1 MLKTIV
7 NIVLYVQLIVVGVA
21 IGWLLWHK
29 SQKTVEIPTPVAVVA
44 DTITATDTVF
54 VRYDSI
60 FTATDTVFVPI
71 TLHHFDTIIDS
82 VHIGGSYSGY
92 NAVIDSIFV
101 ECPPCITIETQNK
114 PVERSKFHLGVT
126 IGGGVCSGGI
136 SPFFG
141 LGLTYSII
149 TL

>member
-7 NIVLYVQLIVVGVA
+7 NIVLYVQLIAVGVA
-21 IGWLLWHK
+21 IGWALWHR
-29 SQKTVEIPTPVAVVA
+29 TPTTTDPVAA

-82 VHIGGSYSGY
+82 VHIGGAYSGY

-141 LGLTYSII
+141 LGLTYSIL